1 MILRYKDLSEYW
13 TTIFLDNNFRGEDKK
28 ELHRIMQEF
37 NPVMDLN
44 DNIRIKSIKV
54 KRNIEEM
61 LRNGKAGI

>member
-28 ELHRIMQEF
+28 ELNRIMQEL

-54 KRNIEEM
+54 KRKIEEM
-61 LRNGKAGI
+61 LRNGKTGI

>member
-1 MILRYKDLSEYW
+1 MILRYKDLSEYS

-28 ELHRIMQEF
+28 ELNRIMQEL

-54 KRNIEEM
+54 KRKIEEM
-61 LRNGKAGI
+61 LRNGKTGI

>member
-28 ELHRIMQEF
+28 ELHRIMQEL

-54 KRNIEEM
+54 KRNIEAM